1 MRVNLWQ
8 EVVLFL
14 HSGVLQ
20 IWMCGGRLEI
30 VPCSRVG
37 HVFRRRRPYGS
48 PNGEDTLT
56 KNSLRVAHVWMDDYK
71 RYYLQTRPDVSGK
84 PYGDIS
90 SRLELRKRLGCHSFS
105 WYMHE
110 VYPELGLPPTGKAA
124 RKNRKKSHLA
134 TLRRK
139 MPAVVG
145 KFQVG
150 VSAFTLWLLF
160 CVVQYG
166 WNAQLRHAL
175 MWWR

>member
-71 RYYLQTRPDVSGK
+71 VSQCSIK
-84 PYGDIS
+84 
-90 SRLELRKRLGCHSFS
+90 HF
-105 WYMHE
+105 
-110 VYPELGLPPTGKAA
+110 VGLKVSPC
-124 RKNRKKSHLA
+124 
-134 TLRRK
+134 
-139 MPAVVG
+139 VG
-145 KFQVG
+145 
-150 VSAFTLWLLF
+150 
-160 CVVQYG
+160 
-166 WNAQLRHAL
+166 
-175 MWWR
+175 